1 MVTISDL
8 SSIYELTGKHCVC
21 QDRRAYNAKVL
32 EHWRE
37 QEKKLRLQSDRATAN
52 VDKETD
58 PVKNARKIRKA
69 KRLVKAH
76 NEATKRIEQWEKISE
91 TWNSMPAEFLYPS
104 VYANYEGHVN
114 GHHQTLAWVS
124 AFMYKAQDGKWYEIV
139 RVYEPK
145 RTTDSSTHYG
155 WGRDVNGY
163 CEQEWPDFHCPING
177 KKYTSVDDFKAD
189 WEDIKAAIESGAA
202 KNHESGYVKYDSMD
216 ALIEHKGADGS
227 KEW

>member
-37 QEKKLRLQSDRATAN
+37 QEVKLHQQSDRATAN
-52 VDKETD
+52 ADKETD

-76 NEATKRIEQWEKISE
+76 NEAIKRIEQWEKISE
-91 TWNSMPAEFLYPS
+91 NWNSMPAEFLYPS
-104 VYANYEGHVN
+104 IYANYDGRVN
-114 GHHQTLAWVS
+114 GHYQTLAWVS
-124 AFMYKAQDGKWYEIV
+124 AFMYKGQDGKWYEIV
-139 RVYEPK
+139 RVYEPD
-145 RTTDSSTHYG
+145 RTMDSSTHYG

-163 CEQEWPDFHCPING
+163 CEQEWPAINCPING
-177 KKYTSVDDFKAD
+177 KKYTSADEFKAD

-202 KNHESGYVKYDSMD
+202 KNHESGYIKYDSMD
-216 ALIEHKGADGS
+216 ALIEHKGIDGA
-227 KEW
+227 KDW

>member
-37 QEKKLRLQSDRATAN
+37 QEEKLRLQSDRATAN
-52 VDKETD
+52 VVKETD

-104 VYANYEGHVN
+104 EIGRSHV
-114 GHHQTLAWVS
+114 
-124 AFMYKAQDGKWYEIV
+124 
-139 RVYEPK
+139 
-145 RTTDSSTHYG
+145 
-155 WGRDVNGY
+155 
-163 CEQEWPDFHCPING
+163 
-177 KKYTSVDDFKAD
+177 
-189 WEDIKAAIESGAA
+189 
-202 KNHESGYVKYDSMD
+202 
-216 ALIEHKGADGS
+216 
-227 KEW
+227 